1 MHYNYLYNNMKTI
14 IKNIKEIV
22 GVVDDQIINY
32 KCGAELNKIS
42 SIKDGWII
50 IENETIMD
58 FGNMDN
64 WKGVEDWNETEI
76 IDANNGIVLPSWC
89 DSHTHIVYAGSR
101 ETEFLDKINGLS
113 YEEIAKRGGGI
124 LNSAE
129 RLAQTNEDDLYNE
142 SKKRVDQVIKLGTG
156 ALEIKSGYGL
166 DTKNELKMLRVI
178 KRLKEKYPIP
188 IKSTFLGAHAV
199 PKGQTKEQYIST
211 IINEMIPEVSKN
223 NLADYIDVF
232 CDKGFFSAQETEKI
246 LHAGKKHGLT
256 PKIHANELDFS
267 GGIEVG
273 VKMGALSVDHL
284 ECTSNKQIETLKA
297 SKTMPTLLPG
307 TAFFLG
313 LNYPPARNM
322 IDAGLPIA
330 LATDFNPGSC
340 PSGNM
345 ALTISLACI
354 KMKLR
359 PIEAINASTINGAY
373 AMGLEKKLGTIQKG
387 KIANLTI
394 TKQIPSINYI
404 PYSMGE
410 NNIEK
415 VIINGKIYYD
425 SQTNY

>member
-1 MHYNYLYNNMKTI
+1 MKTI

-50 IENETIMD
+50 IEDETIID

-142 SKKRVDQVIKLGTG
+142 SEKRVDQVIKLGTG

>member
-1 MHYNYLYNNMKTI
+1 MKTI

-50 IENETIMD
+50 IEDETIID

-64 WKGVEDWNETEI
+64 WKGVEDWNKTEI

>member
-1 MHYNYLYNNMKTI
+1 MKTL

-22 GVVDDQIINY
+22 GISINNNTNI
-32 KCGAELNKIS
+32 KSGNKLNEIA
-42 SIKDGWII
+42 SINDGWIMI
-50 IENETIMD
+50 DDNSISD
-58 FGNMDN
+58 FGSMKE
-64 WKGVEDWNETEI
+64 WQGVENWNETNI
-76 IDANNGIVLPSWC
+76 IDADNGIVLPSWC

-101 ETEFLDKINGLS
+101 EIEFLDKINGLS

-124 LNSAE
+124 LNSAQ
-129 RLAQTNEDDLYNE
+129 LLNKTSEDNLYIQ
-142 SKKRVDQVIKLGTG
+142 SAKRVDQVIKLGTG

-166 DTKNELKMLRVI
+166 DTENEIKMLRVI
-178 KRLKEKYPIP
+178 KRLKEQYPIP

-199 PKGQTKEQYIST
+199 PKNKTKEQYIKT
-211 IINEMIPEVSKN
+211 IINEMLPIISEEK
-223 NLADYIDVF
+223 LADYIDVF
-232 CDKGFFSAQETEKI
+232 CDKGFFSAQETEQI
-246 LHAGKKHGLT
+246 LKAGSKYGLQ
-256 PKIHANELDFS
+256 PKIHANELDYS

-284 ECTSNKQIETLKA
+284 EFTSQTQIDILKS

-313 LNYPPARNM
+313 LQYPPARKM
-322 IDAGLPIA
+322 IDSGLPIA
-330 LATDFNPGSC
+330 IATDFNPGSC

-345 ALTISLACI
+345 GLTISLACI
-354 KMKLR
+354 KMKMT
-359 PIEAINASTINGAY
+359 PTEAINAATINGAY
-373 AMGLEKKLGTIQKG
+373 AMGLEKKMGLIEKG
-387 KIANLTI
+387 RIANLII

-410 NNIEK
+410 NNINK

>member
-1 MHYNYLYNNMKTI
+1 MKTL

-22 GVVDDQIINY
+22 GVSIN
-32 KCGAELNKIS
+32 KNTNIKSGNKLNEIL
-42 SIKDGWII
+42 SIKDGWIMI
-50 IENETIMD
+50 NDNTISD
-58 FGNMDN
+58 FGSMEE
-64 WKGVEDWNETEI
+64 WKGVENWNETEI
-76 IDANNGIVLPSWC
+76 IDADNGIVLPSWC

-101 ETEFLDKINGLS
+101 EIEFLDKINGLS

-124 LNSAE
+124 LNSAQ
-129 RLAQTNEDDLYNE
+129 LLNKTSEDELYVQ
-142 SKKRVDQVIKLGTG
+142 SAKRVDQVIKLGTG
-156 ALEIKSGYGL
+156 VLEIKSGYGL
-166 DTKNELKMLRVI
+166 DTENEIKMLRVI
-178 KRLKEKYPIP
+178 KRLKEQYPIP

-199 PKGQTKEQYIST
+199 PKNNTKEQYIKT
-211 IINEMIPEVSKN
+211 IINEMLPKIAEEK
-223 NLADYIDVF
+223 LADYIDVF
-232 CDKGFFSAQETEKI
+232 CDKGFFSPQETEQI
-246 LHAGKKHGLT
+246 LKTGSKYGLQ

-284 ECTSNKQIETLKA
+284 EFTSQTQIDILKS

-313 LNYPPARNM
+313 LQYPPARKM
-322 IDAGLPIA
+322 IDSGLPIA
-330 LATDFNPGSC
+330 IATDFNPGSC

-345 ALTISLACI
+345 GLTISLACI
-354 KMKLR
+354 KMKMT
-359 PIEAINASTINGAY
+359 PTEAINAATINGAY
-373 AMGLEKKLGTIQKG
+373 AMGLEKKMGLIEKG
-387 KIANLTI
+387 RIANLII

-410 NNIEK
+410 NNINK

>member
-1 MHYNYLYNNMKTI
+1 MKTL

-22 GVVDDQIINY
+22 GVSTNENTNI
-32 KCGAELNKIS
+32 KSGNKLKDILS
-42 SIKDGWII
+42 VSDGWIM
-50 IENETIMD
+50 IENNIISD
-58 FGNMDN
+58 FGSMKD
-64 WKGVEDWNETEI
+64 WKGVENWNDTNI
-76 IDANNGIVLPSWC
+76 IDADNGIVLPSWC

-101 ETEFLDKINGLS
+101 EIEFLDKINGLS

-124 LNSAE
+124 LNSAQ
-129 RLAQTNEDDLYNE
+129 LLSNTSEDDLYAQSE
-142 SKKRVDQVIKLGTG
+142 KRVDQVIKLGTG

-166 DTKNELKMLRVI
+166 DTENEIKMLRVI

-199 PKGQTKEQYIST
+199 PKEKTKEQYIET
-211 IINEMIPEVSKN
+211 IINEMLPIISKEK
-223 NLADYIDVF
+223 LADYIDVF
-232 CDKGFFSAQETEKI
+232 CDKGFFSPQETETI
-246 LHAGKKHGLT
+246 LEAGSKYGLQ

-273 VKMGALSVDHL
+273 VKMKALSVDHL
-284 ECTSNKQIETLKA
+284 EFTSQTQIDILKG

-313 LNYPPARNM
+313 LQYPPARKM
-322 IDAGLPIA
+322 IDAGLPVAI
-330 LATDFNPGSC
+330 ATDFNPGSC

-345 ALTISLACI
+345 GLIMSLACI
-354 KMKLR
+354 KMKMT
-359 PIEAINASTINGAY
+359 PTEAINAATINGAY
-373 AMGLEKKLGTIQKG
+373 AMGLEKELGLISKG
-387 KIANLTI
+387 RIANLII

-410 NNIEK
+410 NNINK

>member
-1 MHYNYLYNNMKTI
+1 MKTL

-22 GVVDDQIINY
+22 GVS
-32 KCGAELNKIS
+32 IS
-42 SIKDGWII
+42 ENTNIKSGNTLKDILSVSDGWIM
-50 IENETIMD
+50 IENNIISD
-58 FGNMDN
+58 FGSMKD
-64 WKGVEDWNETEI
+64 WKGVENWNDTNI
-76 IDANNGIVLPSWC
+76 IDADNGIVLPSWC

-101 ETEFLDKINGLS
+101 EMEFLDKINGLS

-124 LNSAE
+124 LNSAQ
-129 RLAQTNEDDLYNE
+129 LLSNTSEDDLYAQSE
-142 SKKRVDQVIKLGTG
+142 KRVDQVIKLGTG

-166 DTKNELKMLRVI
+166 DTENEIKMLRVI

-199 PKGQTKEQYIST
+199 PKKKTKEQYIET
-211 IINEMIPEVSKN
+211 IINEMLPIISEEK
-223 NLADYIDVF
+223 LADYIDVF
-232 CDKGFFSAQETEKI
+232 CDKGFFSSQETETI
-246 LHAGKKHGLT
+246 LEAGSKYGLQ

-273 VKMGALSVDHL
+273 VKMKALSVDHL
-284 ECTSNKQIETLKA
+284 EFTSQTQIDILKG

-313 LNYPPARNM
+313 LQYPPARKM
-322 IDAGLPIA
+322 IDAGLPVAI
-330 LATDFNPGSC
+330 ATDFNPGSC

-345 ALTISLACI
+345 GLIMSLACI
-354 KMKLR
+354 KMKMT
-359 PIEAINASTINGAY
+359 PTEAINAATINGAY
-373 AMGLEKKLGTIQKG
+373 AMGLEKELGLISKG
-387 KIANLTI
+387 RIANLII

-410 NNIEK
+410 NNINK

>member
-1 MHYNYLYNNMKTI
+1 MKTI

-22 GVVDDQIINY
+22 GVVDNQIINY

-50 IENETIMD
+50 IEDETIID

-142 SKKRVDQVIKLGTG
+142 SEKRVDQVIKLGTG

>member
-1 MHYNYLYNNMKTI
+1 MKTL

-22 GVVDDQIINY
+22 GVSIN
-32 KCGAELNKIS
+32 KNTNIKSGNKLNEIL
-42 SIKDGWII
+42 SINDGWIMI
-50 IENETIMD
+50 NDNTISD
-58 FGNMDN
+58 FGSMEE
-64 WKGVEDWNETEI
+64 WKGVENWNETEI
-76 IDANNGIVLPSWC
+76 IDADNGIVLPSWC

-101 ETEFLDKINGLS
+101 EIEFLDKINGLS

-124 LNSAE
+124 LNSAQ
-129 RLAQTNEDDLYNE
+129 LLNKTSEDELYVQ
-142 SKKRVDQVIKLGTG
+142 SAKRVDQVIKLGTG

-166 DTKNELKMLRVI
+166 DTENEIKMLRVI
-178 KRLKEKYPIP
+178 KRLKEQYPIP

-199 PKGQTKEQYIST
+199 PKNKTKEQYIKT
-211 IINEMIPEVSKN
+211 IINEMLPKIAEEK
-223 NLADYIDVF
+223 LADYIDVF
-232 CDKGFFSAQETEKI
+232 CDKGFFSPQETEQI
-246 LHAGKKHGLT
+246 LKTGSKYGLQ

-284 ECTSNKQIETLKA
+284 EFTSQTQIDLLKS

-313 LNYPPARNM
+313 LQYPPARKM
-322 IDAGLPIA
+322 IDSGLPIA
-330 LATDFNPGSC
+330 IATDFNPGSC

-345 ALTISLACI
+345 GLTISLACI
-354 KMKLR
+354 KMKMT
-359 PIEAINASTINGAY
+359 PTEAINAATINGAY
-373 AMGLEKKLGTIQKG
+373 AMGLEKEMGLIEKG
-387 KIANLTI
+387 RIANLII

-410 NNIEK
+410 NNINK

>member
-1 MHYNYLYNNMKTI
+1 MHYNYLHNNMKTI

-32 KCGAELNKIS
+32 KCGSELNKIS

-50 IENETIMD
+50 IEDETIID

-64 WKGVEDWNETEI
+64 WQGVEDWNETEI

-284 ECTSNKQIETLKA
+284 EFTSNKQIETLKA

-425 SQTNY
+425 CQTNY

>member
-1 MHYNYLYNNMKTI
+1 MKTL

-22 GVVDDQIINY
+22 GISINNNTNI
-32 KCGAELNKIS
+32 KSGNKLNEIA
-42 SIKDGWII
+42 SINDGWIMI
-50 IENETIMD
+50 DDNSISD
-58 FGNMDN
+58 FGSMKE
-64 WKGVEDWNETEI
+64 WQGVENWNETEI
-76 IDANNGIVLPSWC
+76 IDADNGIVLPSWC

-101 ETEFLDKINGLS
+101 EIEFLDKINGLS

-124 LNSAE
+124 LNSAQ
-129 RLAQTNEDDLYNE
+129 LLNKTSEDNLYIQ
-142 SKKRVDQVIKLGTG
+142 SAKRVDQVIKLGTG

-166 DTKNELKMLRVI
+166 DTENEIKMLRVI
-178 KRLKEKYPIP
+178 KRLKEQYPIP

-199 PKGQTKEQYIST
+199 PKNKTKEQYIKT
-211 IINEMIPEVSKN
+211 IINEMLPIISEEK
-223 NLADYIDVF
+223 LADYIDVF
-232 CDKGFFSAQETEKI
+232 CDKGFFSAQETEQI
-246 LHAGKKHGLT
+246 LKAGSKYGLQ

-284 ECTSNKQIETLKA
+284 EFTSQTQIDILKS

-313 LNYPPARNM
+313 LQYPPARKM
-322 IDAGLPIA
+322 IDSGLPIA
-330 LATDFNPGSC
+330 IATDFNPGSC

-345 ALTISLACI
+345 GLTISLACI
-354 KMKLR
+354 KMKMT
-359 PIEAINASTINGAY
+359 PTEAINAATINGAY
-373 AMGLEKKLGTIQKG
+373 AMGLEKKMGLIEKG
-387 KIANLTI
+387 RIANLII

-410 NNIEK
+410 NNINK

>member
-22 GVVDDQIINY
+22 GVVDNQIINY

-50 IENETIMD
+50 IEDETIID

-142 SKKRVDQVIKLGTG
+142 SEKRVDQVIKLGTG